1 MLYQNIEQKNTNNAG
16 IGFFGLLQVIFI
28 AGKVFGFLD
37 WSWWLV
43 FIPTFVSIGIAV
55 LAIIIAF
62 LIAVFAK

>member
-1 MLYQNIEQKNTNNAG
+1 MANSEHSNTSSGG
-16 IGFFGLLQVIFI
+16 IGFFGLLQVVFI

-62 LIAVFAK
+62 LIAAFAK